1 MWRALAVKELREN
14 IGLAAVALL
23 AYLAVV
29 ASVTRIAPDLAGL
42 VMFGSYLIYGRESE
56 VPFVGTGFL
65 FRFVQVA
72 VLFSLAL
79 GFRQSLAEAVGG
91 RFQWLGHR
99 PLRRWRIVAAK
110 LAVGAGLYLVVS
122 AIPILLLAAWA
133 ATPGT
138 HASPFFWSMTGPAW
152 WTWFTMLV
160 LYLGAFLSGVR
171 PGRWYGSRLW
181 PVAAAGLAVVLLN
194 VIPWWPVQ
202 AVLLVVVAGLF
213 TGTIGQVVETRDYS

>member
-1 MWRALAVKELREN
+1 MTPN
-14 IGLAAVALL
+14 
-23 AYLAVV
+23 
-29 ASVTRIAPDLAGL
+29 LAGPVL
-42 VMFGSYLIYGRESE
+42 FGGYGRQSE
-56 VPFVGTGFL
+56 VPFVATGFMSQ
-65 FRFVQVA
+65 FAQVA

-79 GFRQSLAEAVGG
+79 GFRQSLGEAVGS

-99 PLRRWRIVAAK
+99 PVRWWRIVAAK
-110 LAVGAGLYLVVS
+110 LSVGAGLYLAVS
-122 AIPILLLAAWA
+122 AIPILLFAAWA

-138 HASPFFWSMTGPAW
+138 HASPFFWSMTGPVW
-152 WTWFTMLV
+152 WTWLTMLV

-171 PGRWYGSRLW
+171 PARWYGSRLW

-202 AVLLVVVAGLF
+202 SVLLVVVAGLF